1 MTAELSQESGLT
13 VIEPTS
19 QDIVKADPAR
29 AVDALENY
37 RLIQAA
43 LDKQMPDCIM
53 EIGDKKFRKKV
64 YWRAIAT
71 AFNLELELKEER
83 REEVGGDWGYLVT
96 YRATANNG
104 RTCDGDGACFVSEKR
119 GNMATVHNVRAHAHT
134 RAKNR
139 AISDLVGFGEVSA
152 EEVNYSAEAK
162 SDAATPDPQP
172 STARTASGGPV
183 KMAST
188 QKVKR
193 MWAKSYARAEQLTGD
208 KKAASAIL
216 TEALAGFGLE
226 LPARGD
232 TAQFPDSAAEAI
244 FGAIERVEI
253 NANGEA
259 YTPQAQDE
267 AF

>member
-1 MTAELSQESGLT
+1 MTAETSSDSALT
-13 VIEPTS
+13 VVEPTP
-19 QDIVKADPAR
+19 QTIVEADPAQ
-29 AVDALENY
+29 AVSALENY
-37 RLIQAA
+37 RQIQAA
-43 LDKQMPDCIM
+43 LDKSMPDCIM

-71 AFNLELELKEER
+71 AFNLELELKEEH
-83 REEVGGDWGYLVT
+83 REEIGGDWGYLVT
-96 YRATANNG
+96 YRATAGNG
-104 RTCDGDGACFVSEKR
+104 RTCDGDGACFASEKR
-119 GNMATVHNVRAHAHT
+119 GDVATVHNVRAHAHT

-152 EEVNYSAEAK
+152 EEVNRDAPEA
-162 SDAATPDPQP
+162 QP
-172 STARTASGGPV
+172 NTARTAAGGPV
-183 KMAST
+183 ITAT
-188 QKVKR
+188 QAKVKR

-226 LPARGD
+226 LPARGEK
-232 TAQFPDSAAEAI
+232 AQFPDSAAEAI

-253 NANGEA
+253 NVNSGEA
-259 YTPQAQDE
+259 YTPQAKDE